1 MKNLSL
7 ILNIVLLA
15 AVAYLFFDKFSGA
28 KKTSPVTPVVENPV
42 TGEPEAKPLMVV
54 HVNID
59 SLHAKSIAYQNII
72 KQFEKKSKDVRA
84 SLEAKQKA
92 FEKEYLEAAQKTQAG
107 TLTPKQEQEYQ
118 ESLQKKQQ
126 AIESL
131 QDKASRE
138 MEQEENK
145 FNEKFLG
152 DIEHITDSLK
162 AANGYDYILIQGG
175 IASPILSSNSQ
186 LDITQTIVDLLNA
199 NQK

>member
-15 AVAYLFFDKFSGA
+15 AVVYLFVDKFAGP
-28 KKTSPVTPVVENPV
+28 KKPSTVPVVENPV
-42 TGEPEAKPLMVV
+42 TGEPEARPLAVV

-59 SLHAKSIAYQNII
+59 SLHAKSLAYQNII

-84 SLEAKQKA
+84 TLEAKQKA
-92 FEKEYLEAAQKTQAG
+92 FEKEYMEAAQKTQAG

-138 MEQEENK
+138 MEAEENK

-199 NQK
+199 SQK